1 MSLRIGID
9 LGGTNLRVALVDQQG
24 EIVKICQAPTE
35 AEKGHHYTID
45 KMLNMIKE
53 VTNGNRI
60 CGIGIGAPGPL
71 DYQTGVILSPPNLP
85 GWKNVNL
92 VKVVKEHTG
101 VDVCLN
107 NDANVAG
114 LAEAIVGSGADYESV
129 FYMTVSTG
137 IGGAFV
143 INKQL
148 YNGAKGYAGEIG
160 NMIVQPNGYQ
170 HQHLNKGSLEGMAS
184 GTSIARAA
192 IERYGMTGG
201 AKQVF
206 ELAAQGD
213 ARAHSIIT
221 EVVDYLAMGVANIAH
236 TVNPDIF
243 VMGGG
248 VMNSKQF
255 ILKPLQEKV
264 KEYVYPD
271 LASSIK
277 IVPAALGGKA
287 GVIGAA
293 MLVQDE

>member
-9 LGGTNLRVALVDQQG
+9 LGGTNLRVALVNKQG
-24 EIVKICQAPTE
+24 EIVQICKSPTE
-35 AEKGHHYTID
+35 AEKGYHYTID

-53 VTNGNRI
+53 VSNSNRI

-71 DYQTGVILSPPNLP
+71 DYKTGVILSPPNLP

-92 VKVVKEHTG
+92 VQIVKEHTD
-101 VDVCLN
+101 VEVCLN

-114 LAEAIVGSGADYESV
+114 LAEAIVGSGANYESV

-148 YNGAKGYAGEIG
+148 FNGAKGYAGEIG
-160 NMIVQPNGYQ
+160 NMIVQPNGYK
-170 HQHLNKGSLEGMAS
+170 HQHLNKGSLEGVAS
-184 GTSIARAA
+184 GTSIARVAT
-192 IERYGMTGG
+192 EQYGMTGG

-206 ELAAQGD
+206 ELAAHGD
-213 ARAHSIIT
+213 ARAYSIINQ
-221 EVVDYLAMGVANIAH
+221 VVDYLAMGIANIAH

-248 VMNSKQF
+248 VMDSKQF
-255 ILKPLQEKV
+255 ILEPLQEKV
-264 KEYVYPD
+264 KEYVYPN
-271 LASSIK
+271 LASSVK
-277 IVPAALGGKA
+277 IVPAALGDKA

-293 MLVQDE
+293 MLLLV